1 MSAVKRF
8 VQTYPQVWTLCY
20 FALYLPWFALL
31 ESRNAGNCLIIQLP
45 VDRLIPFCAY
55 FVVPY
60 LLWFPYVGAAL
71 AYLMLTRPRG
81 EYYRFAGVLFGGMT
95 VCLALY
101 TFFYTG
107 LDLRPAID
115 PEKNIFTWLVSRI
128 WAVDTST
135 NVCPSIHV
143 YATLAVQA
151 ALTRSGL
158 ERRHPAIYQGSGI
171 LAGLIILSTV
181 LLKQHSVLDVVCAYL
196 LAGGMHRAV
205 YGAAPAYWSSR
216 RELARM

>member
-1 MSAVKRF
+1 MNTMKRF
-8 VQTYPQVWTLCY
+8 VRTYPQIWTLSY

-31 ESRNAGNCLIIQLP
+31 ESRNIRDCLILQLP
-45 VDRLIPFCAY
+45 IDRMIPFCEY

-71 AYLMLTRPRG
+71 AYLLLKRPRG

-95 VCLALY
+95 VCLVLY

-107 LDLRPAID
+107 LNLRPAID

-158 ERRHPAIYQGSGI
+158 GRRYPVIYRASGI
-171 LAGLIILSTV
+171 LAVLIILSTV
-181 LLKQHSVLDVVCAYL
+181 FLRQHSVLDVICALL
-196 LAGGMHRAV
+196 LAGVMHRAV
-205 YGAAPAYWSSR
+205 YGAFPAYWPSR
-216 RELARM
+216 REPART